1 MDLELGSAV
10 NSMLQASGFSG
21 DMHSAI
27 SRKLAAFKYLRSF
40 KKTGKIK
47 SRKKSRIKRRST
59 ASDVGSPS
67 PSVLSD
73 QSLISNR
80 EHVDESKGKHQIQA
94 NAKRSLDKNYQI
106 LVL

>member
-10 NSMLQASGFSG
+10 NTMLQASGFSG

-40 KKTGKIK
+40 KKKGKIK

-73 QSLISNR
+73 QSLISNQ
-80 EHVDESKGKHQIQA
+80 EHVDESKGNTKYYRQPST
-94 NAKRSLDKNYQI
+94 KRIIRY
-106 LVL
+106 

>member
-21 DMHSAI
+21 DMHCAI
-27 SRKLAAFKYLRSF
+27 SRKLAEFKYLRSF
-40 KKTGKIK
+40 KKMGKFK

-59 ASDVGSPS
+59 ASDVGSPP

-73 QSLISNR
+73 QSLISN
-80 EHVDESKGKHQIQA
+80 EENVDESKG
-94 NAKRSLDKNYQI
+94 NNKNFRQRNKKNLPDI
-106 LVL
+106 SFVA

>member
-73 QSLISNR
+73 QSLISNQ
-80 EHVDESKGKHQIQA
+80 EHVDESKGNTKYYRQR
-94 NAKRSLDKNYQI
+94 NTKRNLDNI
-106 LVL
+106 VL